1 LQSIFVNLK
10 NNEIVVIIFKKKR
23 VSRMITNT
31 ELEYKGD
38 LYPSE
43 IVSFKQEGDSVYF
56 HTDNSVIL
64 KLTVLR
70 DSMIRFRYTTKGYF
84 SNDFSYAIDKSHSH
98 GYNFLEVTE
107 DNHHYQIKT
116 SKVQCRIQ
124 KIDMRVSIY
133 DLNENVLL
141 EDELGF
147 HWEESYEYG
156 GNIVKMSKAS
166 KDGECFYGLGDKAT
180 QLNLKGKRVENFA
193 TDQYAFSKDQEPLY
207 KVVPFYIGLQKKE
220 SYGIFFDNTFRTY
233 FDFCHERRNVTSFWA
248 EGGEMNYYFIYGPL
262 MQDVVTTYT
271 DLTGKPEL
279 PPLWALGYHQCKWSY
294 YPESNVKEVAAKF
307 RELQIPCDAIY
318 LDIDYMDGFRCFI
331 WNKNYF
337 PDPKRM
343 VAELAEDGFKT
354 IVIIDP
360 GIKIDKEY
368 SIYKEAL
375 EKDYFCKRADGPF
388 MKGKVWPGE
397 CNFPD
402 YTNPEVRE
410 WWAGLFKELISD
422 IGVKG
427 VWNDMNEPA
436 VMEVPNKTFPM
447 DVRHNYDGNPCS
459 HRKAHNIY
467 GTQMARAT
475 YHGVKRFAYP
485 KRPFVIT
492 RSAYAGAQRYTSSWT
507 GDNVAS
513 WEHLWIANIQVQRM
527 CISGMG
533 FTGSDIGGFAEQPS
547 GELYARWIQLGVF
560 HPFCRTHSSGDHGDQ
575 EPWAFD
581 EEVIDI
587 TRKFVNL
594 RYQLLPYLYT
604 MFWQYIEEGI
614 PMLKPLVYYD
624 QDDTQTHYRNDEFIF
639 GNQILVCP
647 ILEPNSLGRRMYIPN
662 GQWYNYWTNEFISGG
677 KEIWVD
683 TKFDQIPIFVKAGAI
698 IPKYPVQQYVGEKE
712 ITELTLDLY
721 FNEGKEKSEI
731 YEDAQD
737 GYDYKKGR
745 YSLLSLQTIGKEKE
759 LIVQLHKEG
768 KYITSY
774 STFKINL
781 FGLPF
786 SVKEIEIDN
795 VKIDFDRKSLDK
807 ENYLIIDKEFTEL
820 HIIGN

>member
-1 LQSIFVNLK
+1 
-10 NNEIVVIIFKKKR
+10 
-23 VSRMITNT
+23 MITNT

-38 LYPSE
+38 LYPTK
-43 IVSFKQEGDSVYF
+43 IVSFEHEVDSIFF

-64 KLTVLR
+64 KVTVLR
-70 DSMIRFRYTTKGYF
+70 DSLIRFRFTTKGYF
-84 SNDFSYAIDKSHSH
+84 SNDFSYAVDKSHSH
-98 GYNFLEVTE
+98 GYNFLEVSEVE
-107 DNHHYQIKT
+107 DYYQIKT
-116 SKVQCRIQ
+116 SKVKCRIQ
-124 KIDMRVSIY
+124 KIDMRLSIF
-133 DLNENVLL
+133 DLEDNIIL

-180 QLNLKGKRVENFA
+180 QMNLKGKRLENFA
-193 TDQYAFSKDQEPLY
+193 TDQYAFQKDQEPLY
-207 KVVPFYIGLQKKE
+207 KVVPFYIGLQNKQ

-233 FDFCHERRNVTSFWA
+233 FDFCHERRNVTSYWA
-248 EGGEMNYYFIYGPL
+248 EGGEMNYYFIYGPE

-271 DLTGKPEL
+271 HLTGKPEL

-294 YPESNVKEVAAKF
+294 YPESNLKEVAAKF
-307 RELQIPCDAIY
+307 RELKIPCDALY
-318 LDIDYMDGFRCFI
+318 LDIDYMEGFRCFT
-331 WNKNYF
+331 WNKEYF

-354 IVIIDP
+354 VVIIDP

-375 EKDYFCKRADGPF
+375 EKDYFCKRADGPY

-402 YTNPEVRE
+402 YTNPAVRE

-447 DVRHNYDGNPCS
+447 DVRHDYDGNPCS

-507 GDNVAS
+507 GDNVAT

-527 CISGMG
+527 SISGMG

-560 HPFCRTHSSGDHGDQ
+560 HPFCRTHSSGDHGNQ

-624 QDDTQTHYRNDEFIF
+624 QEDIQTHYRNDEFVF

-647 ILEPNSLGRRMYIPN
+647 ILEPNALGRRMYIPR
-662 GQWYNYWTNEFISGG
+662 GQWYNYWTNEEIKGG

-683 TKFDQIPIFVKAGAI
+683 TKFDQIPIFIKAGAV
-698 IPKYPVQQYVGEKE
+698 IPKYPVQQYVGELE
-712 ITELTLDLY
+712 FDELTLDIY
-721 FNEGKEKSEI
+721 YKEGKEKSVV

-745 YSLLSLQTIGKEKE
+745 YSFLSFQTTGKEKE
-759 LIVQLHKEG
+759 LIIQLHKEG
-768 KYITSY
+768 KYDTNY
-774 STFKINL
+774 SKYKINL
-781 FGLPF
+781 IGLPF
-786 SVKEIEIDN
+786 KVKMIEIDN
-795 VKIDFDRKSLDK
+795 VEVSFDKNILQKYS
-807 ENYLIIDKEFTEL
+807 YLIVNKEFTSLYIMGE
-820 HIIGN
+820 

>member
-1 LQSIFVNLK
+1 
-10 NNEIVVIIFKKKR
+10 
-23 VSRMITNT
+23 MITNT
-31 ELEYKGD
+31 ALEYKGD
-38 LYPSE
+38 LYPSK
-43 IVSFKQEGDSVYF
+43 IVSFQHEGDSIF
-56 HTDNSVIL
+56 FNTDNKVIL
-64 KLTVLR
+64 KVTILR
-70 DSMIRFRYTTKGYF
+70 DSLIRFRFTTKGYF
-84 SNDFSYAIDKSHSH
+84 SNDFSYAIDKSQLH
-98 GYNFLEVTE
+98 GYNFLELTE
-107 DNHHYQIKT
+107 EETYFQIKT
-116 SKVQCRIQ
+116 SKVKCKIQ
-124 KIDMRVSIY
+124 KSDLRLSIY
-133 DLNENVLL
+133 DLNDFLIL

-156 GNIVKMSKAS
+156 GNIVKMSKSS

-180 QLNLKGKRVENFA
+180 QMNLKGKRVENFA
-193 TDQYAFSKDQEPLY
+193 TDQYAYQKEQDPLY
-207 KVVPFYIGLQKKE
+207 KVVPFYIGLHNKQ
-220 SYGIFFDNTFRTY
+220 SYGIFFDNTFRTF
-233 FDFCHERRNVTSFWA
+233 FDFCQERRNVTSFWA
-248 EGGEMNYYFIYGPL
+248 EGGEMNYYFIYGPQ
-262 MQDVVTTYT
+262 MQDVVTNYT

-279 PPLWALGYHQCKWSY
+279 PPLWVLGYHQCKWSY
-294 YPESNVKEVAAKF
+294 YPESKVKEITSKF

-318 LDIDYMDGFRCFI
+318 LDIDYMEGFRCFT

-354 IVIIDP
+354 VVIIDP
-360 GIKIDKEY
+360 GIKIDQDY
-368 SIYKEAL
+368 WVYKEAL
-375 EKDYFCKRADGPF
+375 EKDYFCKRADGPY

-402 YTNPEVRE
+402 YTNPAVRE
-410 WWAGLFKELISD
+410 WWAGLFKELVAD

-447 DVRHNYDGNPCS
+447 DVRHVYDGNPCS

-492 RSAYAGAQRYTSSWT
+492 RSAYSGAQRYTSSWT
-507 GDNVAS
+507 GDNVAT

-527 CISGMG
+527 SISGMG
-533 FTGSDIGGFAEQPS
+533 FTGSDIGGFAEQPT

-560 HPFCRTHSSGDHGDQ
+560 HPFCRTHSSGDHGNQ

-581 EEVIDI
+581 EEVINI
-587 TRKFVNL
+587 TRKFVSL

-614 PMLKPLVYYD
+614 PMLKPLVYFD

-647 ILEPNSLGRRMYIPN
+647 ILEPNAVGRRMYIPR
-662 GQWYNYWTNEFISGG
+662 GEWYNYWTNEFSVGG
-677 KEIWVD
+677 REVWID
-683 TKFDQIPIFVKAGAI
+683 TKFDEIPVFVKAGAV
-698 IPKYPVQQYVGEKE
+698 IPKYPVQQYVGELE
-712 ITELTLDLY
+712 FDELTLDVY
-721 FNEGKEKSEI
+721 YKNGKEKSVV

-745 YSLLSLQTIGKEKE
+745 YSFLSFRTVGKEKE
-759 LIVQLHKEG
+759 LIIQLHKEG
-768 KYITSY
+768 KYDTPY
-774 STFKINL
+774 SKYKINL
-781 FGLPF
+781 IGLPF
-786 SVKEIEIDN
+786 KVNEIEIDN
-795 VKIDFDRKSLDK
+795 EKIQFDKTAFES
-807 ENYLIIDKEFTEL
+807 NQFLIVEKGFNEL
-820 HIIGN
+820 HITGE

>member
-1 LQSIFVNLK
+1 
-10 NNEIVVIIFKKKR
+10 
-23 VSRMITNT
+23 MITNT
-31 ELEYKGD
+31 ALEYKGD
-38 LYPSE
+38 LYPSK
-43 IVSFKQEGDSVYF
+43 IVSHEHEGDTIF
-56 HTDNSVIL
+56 FNTDNKVIL
-64 KLTVLR
+64 KVTILR
-70 DSMIRFRYTTKGYF
+70 DSLIRFRFTTKGYF
-84 SNDFSYAIDKSHSH
+84 SNDFSYAIDKTQLH
-98 GYNFLEVTE
+98 GYNFLELTE
-107 DNHHYQIKT
+107 EDTYFQIRT
-116 SKVQCRIQ
+116 SKVKCKIQ
-124 KIDMRVSIY
+124 KQDLRLSIY
-133 DLNENVLL
+133 DLNDFLIL

-156 GNIVKMSKAS
+156 GNIVKMSKSS

-180 QLNLKGKRVENFA
+180 QMNLKGKRLENFA
-193 TDQYAFSKDQEPLY
+193 TDQYAFQKEQDPLY
-207 KVVPFYIGLQKKE
+207 KVVPFYIGLHNKQ
-220 SYGIFFDNTFRTY
+220 SYGIFFDNTFRTF
-233 FDFCHERRNVTSFWA
+233 FDFCQERRNVASFWA

-262 MQDVVTTYT
+262 MEDVVTTYT

-279 PPLWALGYHQCKWSY
+279 PPLWVLGYHQCKWSY
-294 YPESNVKEVAAKF
+294 YPESKVKEITSKF
-307 RELQIPCDAIY
+307 RELKIPCDAIY
-318 LDIDYMDGFRCFI
+318 LDIDYMEGFRCFT
-331 WNKNYF
+331 WNNDYF

-360 GIKIDKEY
+360 GIKIDKDY
-368 SIYKEAL
+368 WVYKEAL
-375 EKDYFCKRADGPF
+375 EKDYFCKRADGPY

-402 YTNPEVRE
+402 YTNPIVRE

-447 DVRHNYDGNPCS
+447 DVRHLYDGNPCS

-475 YHGVKRFAYP
+475 YHGVKRFVYP

-492 RSAYAGAQRYTSSWT
+492 RSAYSGAQRYTSSWT
-507 GDNVAS
+507 GDNVAT

-527 CISGMG
+527 SISGMG
-533 FTGSDIGGFAEQPS
+533 FTGSDIGGFAEQPT

-560 HPFCRTHSSGDHGDQ
+560 HPFCRTHSSGDHGNQ

-581 EEVIDI
+581 EEVINI
-587 TRKFVNL
+587 TRKFVSL

-647 ILEPNSLGRRMYIPN
+647 ILEPNALGRRMYIPR
-662 GQWYNYWTNEFISGG
+662 GEWYNYWTNEFTTGG
-677 KEIWVD
+677 REVWID
-683 TKFDQIPIFVKAGAI
+683 TKFDEIPVFVKAGAI
-698 IPKYPVQQYVGEKE
+698 IPKYPVQQYVGELE
-712 ITELTLDLY
+712 FDELTLDLY
-721 FNEGKEKSEI
+721 YKNGKEKSAV

-745 YSLLSLQTIGKEKE
+745 YSYLSFNLIGKEKE
-759 LIVQLHKEG
+759 LILQLYKDG
-768 KYITSY
+768 KYDTPY
-774 STFKINL
+774 SKFKINL
-781 FGLPF
+781 IGLPF
-786 SVKEIEIDN
+786 QVAEIEIDN
-795 VKIDFDRKSLDK
+795 EKVEFDSLRFE
-807 ENYLIIDKEFTEL
+807 ENHFLIIDKEFTEL
-820 HIIGN
+820 HIIGQ

>member
-1 LQSIFVNLK
+1 
-10 NNEIVVIIFKKKR
+10 
-23 VSRMITNT
+23 MITNT

-38 LYPSE
+38 LYPTK
-43 IVSFKQEGDSVYF
+43 ITSFEHEVDSIFF

-64 KLTVLR
+64 KVTVLR
-70 DSMIRFRYTTKGYF
+70 DSLIRFRFTTKGYF
-84 SNDFSYAIDKSHSH
+84 SNDFSYAVDKSHSH
-98 GYNFLEVTE
+98 GYNFLEVSEVE
-107 DNHHYQIKT
+107 DYYQIKT
-116 SKVQCRIQ
+116 SKVKCRIQ
-124 KIDMRVSIY
+124 KIDMRLSIF
-133 DLNENVLL
+133 DLEDNIIL

-180 QLNLKGKRVENFA
+180 QMNLKGKRLENFA
-193 TDQYAFSKDQEPLY
+193 TDQYAFQKDQEPLY
-207 KVVPFYIGLQKKE
+207 KVVPFYIGLQNKQ

-233 FDFCHERRNVTSFWA
+233 FDFCHERRNVTSYWA
-248 EGGEMNYYFIYGPL
+248 EGGEMNYYFIYGPQ

-294 YPESNVKEVAAKF
+294 YPESNLKEVAAKF
-307 RELQIPCDAIY
+307 RELKIPCDALY
-318 LDIDYMDGFRCFI
+318 LDIDYMEGFRCFT
-331 WNKNYF
+331 WNKEYF

-354 IVIIDP
+354 VVIIDP

-368 SIYKEAL
+368 AIYKEAL
-375 EKDYFCKRADGPF
+375 EKDYFCKRADGPY

-402 YTNPEVRE
+402 YTNPAVRE

-447 DVRHNYDGNPCS
+447 DVRHDYDGNPCS

-507 GDNVAS
+507 GDNVAT

-527 CISGMG
+527 SISGMG

-624 QDDTQTHYRNDEFIF
+624 QDDIQTHYRNDEFVF

-647 ILEPNSLGRRMYIPN
+647 ILEPNALGRRMYIPR
-662 GQWYNYWTNEFISGG
+662 GQWYNYWTNEEVKGG

-698 IPKYPVQQYVGEKE
+698 IPKYPVQQYVGELE
-712 ITELTLDLY
+712 FDELTLDIY
-721 FNEGKEKSEI
+721 YKEGKEKSVV

-745 YSLLSLQTIGKEKE
+745 YSFLSFQTTGKEKE

-768 KYITSY
+768 KYDTNY
-774 STFKINL
+774 SKYKINL
-781 FGLPF
+781 IGLPF
-786 SVKEIEIDN
+786 KVKMIEIDN
-795 VKIDFDRKSLDK
+795 VEVSFDKNTL
-807 ENYLIIDKEFTEL
+807 ENEGYLIVDKGFTAF
-820 HIIGN
+820 HITGE

>member
-1 LQSIFVNLK
+1 
-10 NNEIVVIIFKKKR
+10 
-23 VSRMITNT
+23 MITNT

-38 LYPSE
+38 LYPSK
-43 IVSFKQEGDSVYF
+43 IVSFKQDGDSIYF
-56 HTDNSVIL
+56 STDNNVVL
-64 KLTVLR
+64 KITILR
-70 DSMIRFRYTTKGYF
+70 DSLLRFRYTTKGYF
-84 SNDFSYAIDKSHSH
+84 SNDFSYAIDKSQLH

-107 DNHHYQIKT
+107 EEGHYLIQT
-116 SKVQCRIQ
+116 SKLRCFIQ
-124 KIDMRVSIY
+124 KIDLRKSIY
-133 DLNENVLL
+133 DIDGNTLL

-180 QLNLKGKRVENFA
+180 QMNLKGKRLENFA
-193 TDQYAFSKDQEPLY
+193 TDQYAFQKDQEPLY
-207 KVVPFYIGLQKKE
+207 KVVPFYLGLQNKR
-220 SYGIFFDNTFRTY
+220 SYGIFFDNTFRTF

-248 EGGEMNYYFIYGPL
+248 EGGEMNYYFFYGPQ
-262 MQDVVTTYT
+262 MQEVVTAYT

-307 RELQIPCDAIY
+307 RALKIPCDAIY
-318 LDIDYMDGFRCFI
+318 LDIDYMDGFRCFT
-331 WNKNYF
+331 WNKEYF

-343 VAELAEDGFKT
+343 VADLAEDGFKT
-354 IVIIDP
+354 VVIIDP

-375 EKDYFCKRADGPF
+375 EKDYFCKRADGPY

-410 WWAGLFKELISD
+410 WWASLFKELVSE

-447 DVRHNYDGNPCS
+447 DVRHDYDGNPCS

-475 YHGVKRFAYP
+475 YHGVKRFTYP

-507 GDNVAS
+507 GDNVAT

-527 CISGMG
+527 SISGMG

-581 EEVIDI
+581 DEVIDI
-587 TRKFVNL
+587 TRKFVSL

-604 MFWQYIEEGI
+604 MFYQYIEEGI
-614 PMLKPLVYYD
+614 PMLKPLVYFD
-624 QDDTQTHYRNDEFIF
+624 QEDIQTHYRNDEFIF

-647 ILEPNSLGRRMYIPN
+647 ILEPNAIGRRMYIPR
-662 GQWYNYWTNEFISGG
+662 GQWYNYWTNKMVKGG
-677 KEIWVD
+677 KEMWVD
-683 TKFDQIPIFVKAGAI
+683 TQFDEIPVFIKAGAI
-698 IPKYPVQQYVGEKE
+698 IPKYPVQQYVGELDFDQ
-712 ITELTLDLY
+712 LTLDLY
-721 FNEGKEKSEI
+721 YKEGKEKSVV

-745 YSLLSLQTIGKEKE
+745 FSFLSFQLTGKEKE
-759 LIVQLHKEG
+759 LNIQLHKEG
-768 KYITSY
+768 KYDTNY
-774 STFKINL
+774 STYKINL
-781 FGLPF
+781 IGLPF
-786 SVKEIEIDN
+786 KIKSVEIDN
-795 VKIDFDRKSLDK
+795 EKVPFDNLAF
-807 ENYLIIDKEFTEL
+807 EINNYLIVDKEFNVL
-820 HIIGN
+820 HITGV

>member
-1 LQSIFVNLK
+1 
-10 NNEIVVIIFKKKR
+10 
-23 VSRMITNT
+23 MITST

-38 LYPSE
+38 LYPTK
-43 IVSFKQEGDSVYF
+43 IVSFEHDVDSIYF

-64 KLTVLR
+64 KVTVLR
-70 DSMIRFRYTTKGYF
+70 DSLIRFRFTTKGYF
-84 SNDFSYAIDKSHSH
+84 STDFSYAIDKSHSH
-98 GYNFLEVTE
+98 GYNFLEVSE
-107 DNHHYQIKT
+107 QEEYYQIKT
-116 SKVQCRIQ
+116 SKVKCCIQ
-124 KIDMRVSIY
+124 KIDMRLSIFN
-133 DLNENVLL
+133 LENTIIL

-180 QLNLKGKRVENFA
+180 QMNLKGKRLENFA
-193 TDQYAFSKDQEPLY
+193 TDQYAFQKDQEPLY
-207 KVVPFYIGLQKKE
+207 KVVPFYIGLQNKQ

-233 FDFCHERRNVTSFWA
+233 FDFCHERRNVTSYWA
-248 EGGEMNYYFIYGPL
+248 EGGEMNYYFIYGPQ
-262 MQDVVTTYT
+262 MSDVVTTYT

-294 YPESNVKEVAAKF
+294 YPESNFKAVAAKF
-307 RELQIPCDAIY
+307 RELKIPCDALY
-318 LDIDYMDGFRCFI
+318 LDIDYMDGFRCFT
-331 WNKNYF
+331 WNKDYF
-337 PDPKRM
+337 PNPKRM

-354 IVIIDP
+354 VVIIDP

-368 SIYKEAL
+368 SVYKEAL
-375 EKDYFCKRADGPF
+375 EKDYFCKRADGPY

-402 YTNPEVRE
+402 YTNPIVRE

-447 DVRHNYDGNPCS
+447 DVRHDYDGNPCS

-475 YHGVKRFAYP
+475 YHGVKRYAYP

-492 RSAYAGAQRYTSSWT
+492 RSAYAGAQRYSSSWT
-507 GDNVAS
+507 GDNIAT
-513 WEHLWIANIQVQRM
+513 WEHLWIANIQMQRM
-527 CISGMG
+527 SISGMG

-614 PMLKPLVYYD
+614 PMLKPLVYFD
-624 QDDTQTHYRNDEFIF
+624 QEDTQTHYRNDEFIF

-647 ILEPNSLGRRMYIPN
+647 ILEPNALGRRMYLPRGI
-662 GQWYNYWTNEFISGG
+662 WYNYWTNEELKGG

-683 TKFDQIPIFVKAGAI
+683 TKFDQIPIFVKAGAV
-698 IPKYPVQQYVGEKE
+698 IPKYPVQQYVGELE
-712 ITELTLDLY
+712 FDELTLDIY
-721 FNEGKEKSEI
+721 YKEGKEKSVV

-745 YSLLSLQTIGKEKE
+745 YSFLSFLTTGKQKE
-759 LIVQLHKEG
+759 LNIQLHKEG
-768 KYITSY
+768 KYDTNY
-774 STFKINL
+774 SKYKINL
-781 FGLPF
+781 IGLPF
-786 SVKEIEIDN
+786 KVKIIEIDN
-795 VKIDFDRKSLDK
+795 VQVLFDGNTL
-807 ENYLIIDKEFTEL
+807 ENEGYLIVEKEFTSLYISGE
-820 HIIGN
+820 